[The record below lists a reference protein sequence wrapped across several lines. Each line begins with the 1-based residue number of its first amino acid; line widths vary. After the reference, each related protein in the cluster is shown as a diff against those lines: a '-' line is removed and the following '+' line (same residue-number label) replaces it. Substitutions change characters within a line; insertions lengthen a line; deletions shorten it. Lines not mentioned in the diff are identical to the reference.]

1 MARIIKYRLPCRKCG
16 SSDAVA
22 EYEDHS
28 SFCFSCNHYYPSID
42 AVLNNKVAE
51 EVFTPSP
58 EDIAKV
64 KRAEAQIFA
73 IPEMSGFGAIPA
85 RKIGNKVTEFYGVR
99 VTYDANRKDLIHYY
113 PYNVDELGVPS
124 AYKIRKV
131 ADKKFESIGK
141 IKGLFG
147 QHLFSP
153 GGKRIII
160 TEGEIDAL
168 TLAQV
173 DLDKYD
179 KIYPVLSVR
188 SASTVSEDL
197 LASRDFIRSFDEVVL
212 CFDPDKAGKKALEA
226 ACKIIGFDKVKVANF
241 GKFKDPNEAYVK
253 GNAAGVISAI
263 WSAQPY
269 VPSGIIST
277 EDLWT
282 ALSEYNKI
290 ESLSYPEC
298 LSGLNNKLQGIRL
311 GEIDLFVSG
320 TGSGKSTVFREL
332 ILNIMVKAGP
342 ADKVGI
348 LSLEEAP
355 AETAR
360 RVSGMAIN
368 RNTANEDVP
377 LEELK
382 IGFDM
387 VFGTGRILLLDHQGS
402 VEDNSLL
409 ETIEYMALMGAK
421 YIMLDHITIATSE
434 GMNNLSGNEAVDSLM
449 SSLLKLVKRHNFWLG
464 IISHLRKS
472 SSNGKSYEEGLMPN
486 LDAIKGSSSIKQISF
501 GVIAFARDQVNADPL
516 VRSTIDFSVLKNRYT
531 GLTGP
536 VPPAYYNGNTGRL
549 QSEPALGAAFER
561 IVPKQ
566 KIEVIDHATGEITQ
580 VELDD
585 VIEDMLFSAIHDM
598 E

>member
-1 MARIIKYRLPCRKCG
+1 MARIIKYRLPCKKCG

-28 SFCFSCNHYYPSID
+28 MFCFSCNHYYPSLD
-42 AVLNNKVAE
+42 AVLNNR
-51 EVFTPSP
+51 EVKDFTPTP
-58 EDIAKV
+58 EDIART
-64 KRAEAQIFA
+64 KRAESQLFA

-85 RKIGNKVTEFYGVR
+85 RKISNKVTEFFGVR

-113 PYNVDELGVPS
+113 PYGVNELGIPS
-124 AYKIRKV
+124 AYKKRTV
-131 ADKKFESIGK
+131 QDKKFESIGK

-147 QHLFSP
+147 IHLFSP
-153 GGKRIII
+153 GGKRITI
-160 TEGEIDAL
+160 TEGEIDAM

-179 KIYPVLSVR
+179 KIYPTLSVR
-188 SASTVSEDL
+188 SATTLSDDL
-197 LASRDFIRSFDEVVL
+197 LANRDFIRSFDEVVL
-212 CFDPDKAGKKALEA
+212 CFDPDKAGKQALET

-241 GKFKDPNEAYVK
+241 GKFKDPNEALMK
-253 GNAAGVISAI
+253 GSAAIVTSAI
-263 WSAQPY
+263 WNAQPY
-269 VPSGIIST
+269 VPSGIISV

-290 ESLSYPEC
+290 KSLPYPEC
-298 LSGLNNKLQGIRL
+298 LNGLNDKLQGIRL
-311 GEIDLFVSG
+311 GEIDLFISG

-332 ILNIMVKAGP
+332 LINILKLAPFEDKA
-342 ADKVGI
+342 GI

-360 RVSGMAIN
+360 RVSGMAID
-368 RNTANEDVP
+368 RNTANEEVP

-382 IGFDM
+382 IGFDLI
-387 VFGTGRILLLDHQGS
+387 FGTGRVLLLDHQGS

-434 GMNNLSGNEAVDSLM
+434 GINNLSGNEAVDSLM

-464 IISHLRKS
+464 VISHLRKS
-472 SSNGKSYEEGLMPN
+472 PSSGKSYEEGLMPN

-501 GVIAFARDQVNADPL
+501 GVIAFARDQLNPDPL
-516 VRSTIDFSVLKNRYT
+516 IRSTINFSVPKNRYT

-536 VPPAYYNGNTGRL
+536 VAPAYYNGNTGRL
-549 QSEPALGAAFER
+549 QSDAPMGAAFER

-566 KIEVIDHATGEITQ
+566 KIEVIDHETGEITV

-585 VIEDMLFSAIHDM
+585 ILEDMMFAAMQDM